1 MRKYR
6 IDGKLDRSGS
16 KKTNFFCIFVFILLI
31 ASSFFV
37 FVDAGAAS
45 WDDDDTHKMHFPQ
58 LPDPYGWGVRT
69 GKDGHT
75 GHRFCLADDFTC
87 SETGAITEINFWSS
101 WLDDLDQNARLVG
114 FWIGI
119 WSDDEGSIGPIEFSY
134 HTDEFKMARNG
145 DYETGNLDQGWFD
158 LFDRYTG
165 SYYPDPDG
173 SYFTP
178 EKQKDIYEVYVEITL
193 NPEDYFIQQEGTTYW
208 LSIVPDFLHMNVGFG
223 LGWNSANTSAYPDP
237 YQGMIYGNPAMMGT
251 FASGEF
257 TWEASVL
264 VYEEPLDLSFF
275 VTNNEPCG
283 NEDWNYWDNWPHLIN
298 NNPGDVVIK
307 TDNYPQILKTDA
319 DLDQLQL
326 GTAHTGESIG
336 VILTLANDGN
346 TPLEL
351 ISASNIRYLRGIMNF
366 FRSRGTVD
374 SPYPVADNDFLGSLQ
389 MKGYS
394 NNGVW
399 SDAVRVNAY
408 VDGDPGAEQ
417 VPGRIEFDVNDGI
430 TGPVTRMSINSDGT
444 CYMNGALMLEPSSAP
459 DNPQEGMIYYDAA
472 SHMLK
477 CYDGTSWQDLW
488 NFP

>member
-1 MRKYR
+1 MNLKKFEIGR
-6 IDGKLDRSGS
+6 RSS
-16 KKTNFFCIFVFILLI
+16 KKIKLTSISVFALLI
-31 ASSFFV
+31 ATSFFV
-37 FVDAGAAS
+37 FVNPGAAS
-45 WDDDDTHKMHFPQ
+45 WEEGDDHKMHFPQ
-58 LPDPYGWGVRT
+58 LPDPYGWAVRT
-69 GKDGHT
+69 GLDGSDNI
-75 GHRFCLADDFTC
+75 FCLADDFTC
-87 SETGAITEINFWSS
+87 SETGAITEVVFWGS
-101 WLDDLDQNARLVG
+101 WFDDWDISYFGLEG

-119 WSDDEGSIGPIEFSY
+119 WSDNEGSIGSLEFSY
-134 HTDEFKMARNG
+134 YTDEFRVGRAEE
-145 DYETGNLDQGWFD
+145 YETGSLDQGWFD
-158 LFDRYTG
+158 LYDSQNDSF
-165 SYYPDPDG
+165 YPHPDG
-173 SYFTP
+173 SYFFP
-178 EKQKDIYEVYVEITL
+178 LDHGEIYEYTIRITL
-193 NPEDYFIQQEGTTYW
+193 DPEDYFIQQEGTTYW
-208 LSIVPDFLHMNVGFG
+208 LSIMSNFSWMGDSYGWG
-223 LGWNSANTSAYPDP
+223 LNTADTSAYPDP
-237 YQGMIYGNPAMMGT
+237 YQGMHYGNPAMMGT
-251 FASGEF
+251 FVSGEYVWQAPLLEF
-257 TWEASVL
+257 K
-264 VYEEPLDLSFF
+264 EPLDLSFI
-275 VTNNEPCG
+275 VINNEPAG

-477 CYDGTSWQDLW
+477 CYDGTSWQDLCGV
-488 NFP
+488 